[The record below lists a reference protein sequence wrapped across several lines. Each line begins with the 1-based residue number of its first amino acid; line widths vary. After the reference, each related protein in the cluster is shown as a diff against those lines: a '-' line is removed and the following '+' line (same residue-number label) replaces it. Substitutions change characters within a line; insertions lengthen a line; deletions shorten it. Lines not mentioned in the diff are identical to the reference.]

1 MLFQC
6 DSIPTMLKKLILAA
20 FALFLVFAGGLILMA
35 GYVLNNPQSVF
46 TAFTKVTNKFIQG
59 EAYEEHEEFLL
70 QGIDNLKIEVRSLKV
85 EMLPYDGP
93 TLKVLLEGEIPR
105 FERGPFILQDA
116 ATENLAI
123 TIHEPLASQWVS
135 VNVNGEEYAQG
146 TDSKLTA
153 KIYYPTSYKG
163 HIIIHTKDGPVSIQ
177 MPTTIPFELDLKSVT
192 GKITNNVNSS
202 TYTAPADGIIGKI
215 TISTDTGEIT
225 AQ

>member
-1 MLFQC
+1 
-6 DSIPTMLKKLILAA
+6 MLKKLILAA

-70 QGIDNLKIEVRSLKV
+70 QGIQNLKIETRSLKV
-85 EMLPYDGP
+85 EALPYDGA
-93 TLKVLLEGEIPR
+93 TLKVSIEGEIPR
-105 FERGPFILQDA
+105 FERGPFIVQEA
-116 ATENLAI
+116 AGDNLAL
-123 TIHEPLASQWVS
+123 TLHEPLASQWVS

-153 KIYYPTSYKG
+153 KIYYPTAYKG
-163 HIIIHTKDGPVSIQ
+163 HIFIETKEGPVHIQ
-177 MPTTIPFELDLKSVT
+177 MPAAIPFELDLKSVT
-192 GKITNNVNSS
+192 GKITNSVDS
-202 TYTAPADGIIGKI
+202 THYTAPADGIIGKI

-225 AQ
+225 AK